1 MSELKGLDRAEL
13 VGQLDAL
20 IAGFEKRGRGPDR
33 WESFCLVRALD
44 NLSVGHLSEVNRQIW
59 LACLPA
65 ELRPPEG
72 FRRIPQT
79 YVAMTAEGL
88 RGALEKANDR
98 PKVLHA

>member
-1 MSELKGLDRAEL
+1 
-13 VGQLDAL
+13 
-20 IAGFEKRGRGPDR
+20 
-33 WESFCLVRALD
+33 
-44 NLSVGHLSEVNRQIW
+44 VNRQIW

-88 RGALEKANDR
+88 RGALEKTNGR